1 MKDWSTDKLVSIGLV
16 AMGVLSIIGYI
27 VHSVMTGDNRGT
39 EIPLAIVG
47 ALAGYMGK
55 GHVQQNEQPT
65 QQSQTS
71 QTLGQVADVANQAQ
85 QAVNAVEAIADV
97 IKPKK

>member
-1 MKDWSTDKLVSIGLV
+1 MNEWSTDKLVSIGLV

-55 GHVQQNEQPT
+55 GHVQQSE

-85 QAVNAVEAIADV
+85 TIVDAIDG
-97 IKPKK
+97 IKDTLKPKK

>member
-1 MKDWSTDKLVSIGLV
+1 MNEWSTDKLVSIGLV

-55 GHVQQNEQPT
+55 GHVQQSE

-71 QTLGQVADVANQAQ
+71 QTLGQVSQVANQAQ
-85 QAVNAVEAIADV
+85 QAVNAVETIADIV
-97 IKPKK
+97 KPKK

>member
-55 GHVQQNEQPT
+55 GHVQQSE

-71 QTLGQVADVANQAQ
+71 QTLGQVADVANEAQ
-85 QAVNAVEAIADV
+85 NVVNAVETIAGIV
-97 IKPKK
+97 KPKK

>member
-1 MKDWSTDKLVSIGLV
+1 MNEWSTDKLVSIGLV

-55 GHVQQNEQPT
+55 GHVQQSE

-71 QTLGQVADVANQAQ
+71 QTLGQVSQVASEAQ
-85 QAVNAVEAIADV
+85 NVVNAVETIADIV
-97 IKPKK
+97 KPKK